1 MNKSLLIS
9 KMALN
14 NDNNNTIAEK
24 LGITPRSYSSKLN
37 NKNNFTIKEMNN
49 IRKLYGLTD
58 KEFIEIFIE

>member
-1 MNKSLLIS
+1 MNKPLLKS

-14 NDNNNTIAEK
+14 NDNNSTIAEK
-24 LGITPRSYSSKLN
+24 LGITSRSYSNKLN
-37 NKNNFTIKEMNN
+37 SKNNFTVKEMNN